1 MTHTANVPAGW
12 SIERGP
18 ALAWA
23 CGPGVR
29 VRGPGGEIVAE
40 PGRSAVA
47 PLGPAGQRYA
57 VDVVFPDDA
66 PCDEPDPRLSIVIRR
81 EG

>member
-1 MTHTANVPAGW
+1 
-12 SIERGP
+12 
-18 ALAWA
+18 
-23 CGPGVR
+23 